1 MTLRSLVS
9 NSRRLTPV
17 FYDNETDSENRQRLK
32 NGLFLKMW
40 VKNTT
45 RDQLWPMVP
54 LTVVIL
60 LVGAAL
66 LVRACG

>member
-1 MTLRSLVS
+1 M
-9 NSRRLTPV
+9 

-45 RDQLWPMVP
+45 RNKLWPMVP
-54 LTVVIL
+54 VTVLIIL
-60 LVGAAL
+60 GAAL
-66 LVRACG
+66 LARACGTNVPT

>member
-1 MTLRSLVS
+1 VARPITE
-9 NSRRLTPV
+9 RLTPV
-17 FYDNETDSENRQRLK
+17 FYDSENDSENRQRLK

-54 LTVVIL
+54 LTVVTL
-60 LVGAAL
+60 LLGAAL

>member
-1 MTLRSLVS
+1 M
-9 NSRRLTPV
+9 
-17 FYDNETDSENRQRLK
+17 FYDNENDSENRQRLK

-45 RDQLWPMVP
+45 RDQLWPILP

-60 LVGAAL
+60 MLGAAL

>member
-1 MTLRSLVS
+1 LK
-9 NSRRLTPV
+9 TPV

-40 VKNTT
+40 MKNAT
-45 RDQLWPMVP
+45 RDQVWPMLP